1 MFSIE
6 SIASIVK
13 HLLTHKTFPYKYV
26 LTYKFSQDHLELL
39 FNKIRRRGGWN
50 NNPNVLQFKYALR
63 QIIICNSIEPSET
76 GNCTSFDDVLCES
89 SGLLDFQTKRKQNMV
104 SESVPRDDLETLQTK
119 RMMIAIDHEFP
130 DSLQDNVLYYIS
142 GFIVRSLLK
151 QLQCTVCRS
160 ELLLD
165 VHDPHALRRYSFPV
179 QTKFTQFKQQ
189 GGLIFP
195 SLAVLRIVKL
205 QRSCSREE

>member
-1 MFSIE
+1 
-6 SIASIVK
+6 
-13 HLLTHKTFPYKYV
+13 
-26 LTYKFSQDHLELL
+26 
-39 FNKIRRRGGWN
+39 
-50 NNPNVLQFKYALR
+50 
-63 QIIICNSIEPSET
+63 
-76 GNCTSFDDVLCES
+76 
-89 SGLLDFQTKRKQNMV
+89 MV
-104 SESVPRDDLETLQTK
+104 SESVPRDDLETLQTE

-179 QTKFTQFKQQ
+179 SIQFQFKQQ

-195 SLAVLRIVKL
+195 SLAVLRIVKATEVL
-205 QRSCSREE
+205 FKRRVMANEIGITNEKNLDLKIQSAVLETDWC

>member
-1 MFSIE
+1 M
-6 SIASIVK
+6 
-13 HLLTHKTFPYKYV
+13 
-26 LTYKFSQDHLELL
+26 
-39 FNKIRRRGGWN
+39 
-50 NNPNVLQFKYALR
+50 
-63 QIIICNSIEPSET
+63 T

-104 SESVPRDDLETLQTK
+104 SESVPRDDLETLQTE
-119 RMMIAIDHEFP
+119 RMVIAIDHEFP

-195 SLAVLRIVKL
+195 SLAVLRIVKATEVL
-205 QRSCSREE
+205 FKRRVMTNEIGITNEKNLDLKIQSAGWNRLVLMFSQVSEHISMNIELVMKWTTCLVS